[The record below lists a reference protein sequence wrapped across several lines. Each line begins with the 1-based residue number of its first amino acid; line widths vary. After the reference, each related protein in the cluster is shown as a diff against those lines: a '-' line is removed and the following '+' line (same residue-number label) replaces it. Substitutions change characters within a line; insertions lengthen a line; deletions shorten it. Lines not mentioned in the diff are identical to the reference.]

1 MANDFVIQ
9 PGERVL
15 KEDSHVV
22 WLKSW
27 IARVQGR
34 LIFTTQR
41 LVLALDKR
49 PALSLGQAVQNEMT
63 NQAPIDIPRDALE
76 AIEQGKTRRTTNVL
90 VVKTENEKFTLLL
103 SQPFKDW
110 EATLRQ
116 AMHDDKVALEH
127 VLEKLKPKD
136 NPPPYR

>member
-1 MANDFVIQ
+1 MNDFVAQ

-15 KEDSHVV
+15 KEDTHVV
-22 WLKSW
+22 WIQSW
-27 IARVQGR
+27 LARSRGR

-41 LVLALDKR
+41 LVFALDKA
-49 PALSLGQAVQNEMT
+49 PALSLGQAVQNEVT

-76 AIEQGKTRRTTNVL
+76 GIEQGKTRKSDNVL
-90 VVKTENEKFTLLL
+90 VVKTESEKFTLLL

-127 VLEKLKPKD
+127 VLERLKPKD
-136 NPPPYR
+136 RPPPYR